1 MLKKIYK
8 EIFSTMLVI
17 DNKDNKFCFKINIIK
32 TSNKIRQKYNI
43 KKEIINDLLLPYKN
57 VTSYSTELFPLHY
70 LLENISKDII
80 NNNAF
85 QKILNKNIINKIEKI
100 YKKYQDFDHD
110 FQKRFFY
117 LEVAYNIKTPT
128 SQLEKNLQKIGLQ
141 SFKNI
146 LINQGTK
153 PIKEIFNI
161 QNNKLLATDIN
172 KLDNNLLPVNNCNN
186 KSFSII

>member
-57 VTSYSTELFPLHY
+57 VTSYSTKLFPLHY
-70 LLENISKDII
+70 LLENISKGII

-85 QKILNKNIINKIEKI
+85 QKILNKNIIN
-100 YKKYQDFDHD
+100 
-110 FQKRFFY
+110 
-117 LEVAYNIKTPT
+117 
-128 SQLEKNLQKIGLQ
+128 
-141 SFKNI
+141 
-146 LINQGTK
+146 
-153 PIKEIFNI
+153 
-161 QNNKLLATDIN
+161 
-172 KLDNNLLPVNNCNN
+172 NCNN

>member
-57 VTSYSTELFPLHY
+57 VTSYSTELFLLHY

-85 QKILNKNIINKIEKI
+85 QKILNKNIIRTSP
-100 YKKYQDFDHD
+100 HM
-110 FQKRFFY
+110 Y
-117 LEVAYNIKTPT
+117 LWRKQWNWM
-128 SQLEKNLQKIGLQ
+128 S
-141 SFKNI
+141 
-146 LINQGTK
+146 
-153 PIKEIFNI
+153 
-161 QNNKLLATDIN
+161 
-172 KLDNNLLPVNNCNN
+172 
-186 KSFSII
+186 SIILFKLKNNVLHI

>member
-128 SQLEKNLQKIGLQ
+128 NQLEKNLQKHGLQ
-141 SFKNI
+141 
-146 LINQGTK
+146 
-153 PIKEIFNI
+153 
-161 QNNKLLATDIN
+161 
-172 KLDNNLLPVNNCNN
+172 
-186 KSFSII
+186 